1 MIKFVSIILPFLL
14 VGCISSLPIY
24 KIDDITDHID
34 GRRSTQLVGNRL
46 APAYTGTDVEFD
58 AEKFIAWNGN
68 IYYSIVLNVV
78 SLNRLF
84 IAEGE
89 SLVLLVDG
97 TRIGFSGDGS
107 ANYRESGED
116 GAIEETAYYDVTPA
130 QLKLIANAKDVR
142 IKIKGAQ
149 FSVKR
154 GFFSENFANLKRFIA
169 EYVD

>member
-1 MIKFVSIILPFLL
+1 MIKFVSIILPFLF

-58 AEKFIAWNGN
+58 AEKFIAWDGN

-97 TRIGFSGDGS
+97 TRIGFSGDG
-107 ANYRESGED
+107 ALG
-116 GAIEETAYYDVTPA
+116 ETAYYDVTPA